1 MNCSENYSE
10 FDLQSLVRTVV
21 RETINEL
28 QKRGLIED
36 DTTLRYREASRI
48 LKKYYTK
55 ETDQNVWKALCVV
68 SYDPYYTIIP
78 QYYQRNY
85 TIEKIAEILNVEP
98 STVSRN
104 KKRLCIEFY
113 NAYQDVIENRP

>member
-1 MNCSENYSE
+1 MNCSENCSE
-10 FDLQSLVRTVV
+10 FDLQSLVRAVV

-36 DTTLRYREASRI
+36 DATLRYREASRI
-48 LKKYYTK
+48 LKEYYTK

-78 QYYQRNY
+78 LYHQRNY

-104 KKRLCIEFY
+104 KKRLCLNFY
-113 NAYQDVIENRP
+113 NAYQDIIENRP